1 MNSINTNAFN
11 NAQHIKQAIQQHN
24 QYLKTTFSPD
34 KPIQSFLLAK
44 SRFIDGLLHALW
56 KRFITHSPEQ
66 FALIAVGGYGRQ
78 EMFPHSDIDILI
90 LFDDS
95 TTEEDKEQLGQLC
108 TFLWDTG
115 LKLGL
120 SVRSTS
126 ECIQAATDDQTIMTN
141 LMESRHLDG
150 NKNLSANLSA
160 QIMGKNP
167 WSSEDFYNAK
177 LEEQH
182 LRYKKFHGTAY
193 NLEPNI
199 KESPGGL
206 RDLQIIA
213 WVFKHH
219 YKSKTLRELTQYD
232 FLPQAEYAEL
242 FSAQELLW
250 KIRFALHLQT
260 GRCEDRL
267 LFDYQRDL
275 AACFGFTEQQN
286 NEGVEQFMQH
296 YFKTVMQLERLN
308 ETLLQLF
315 HEYCLNDDKKAY
327 KAQAINDKFDTIAGY
342 IAAKSV
348 NIFQTHPRALLE
360 IFLLIQ
366 KIPSIKGIRATTI
379 RLIRSN
385 LHLIDDNFRQDPL
398 ARQLF
403 IDILRQPRAIN
414 HVLRLM
420 NRYGVLAAYLPSF
433 NNIVARMQYDLF
445 HIYTVDE
452 HTLFV
457 IRNLRRFALEK
468 HNQELPFCNS
478 IFLLIPKPHL
488 LYIAGLFHDIAKGK
502 KGDHSELGQVIA
514 RQFCIDH
521 KVSEADTKLICWLVQ
536 NHLFMSTTAQRKD
549 ISDPDVIHEFAE
561 KVGKTEYLNYLY
573 LLTVADIRA
582 TNPELWTSWKDSL
595 LKELYS
601 ATLNALRR
609 GLENPINQQDTI
621 NETRTEAHKELL
633 KKGFSETRIQNAWKY
648 TNPDYFLRYYAD
660 EIVWHT
666 IAISSCTEQDL
677 PLILLRPQNQ
687 RGSAEI
693 FIYAPHKQEDFIFSR
708 STAALDQLGL
718 TILDARI
725 ITTQEQYTLNSFQVL
740 EQSGAPITDL
750 ERQLHICSTVRQ
762 QLSKPPGK
770 PQKNLRFQSRQA
782 ENFPI
787 RTKAYFHQ
795 DPQDRYSILELITTD
810 HPGLLSEI
818 GQLFRKHNFNLISA
832 KVTTIGLR
840 AEDIFFLTTQS
851 RQLISTAQQQSF
863 KQEIIQL
870 LEKPKHRIT

>member
-1 MNSINTNAFN
+1 MNNLNVHNLTNA
-11 NAQHIKQAIQQHN
+11 QQIKQAIQKHN
-24 QYLKTTFSPD
+24 SYLKKIFFPEQA
-34 KPIQSFLLAK
+34 IQPLLLAK
-44 SRFIDGLLHALW
+44 SLFIDQVMHVLWNRFINQAPDH
-56 KRFITHSPEQ
+56 
-66 FALIAVGGYGRQ
+66 FALIAVGGYGRR

-90 LFDDS
+90 LFDDH
-95 TTEEDKEQLGQLC
+95 TPEQAKEQLSTLC

-120 SVRSTS
+120 SVRSSS
-126 ECIQAATDDQTIMTN
+126 ECLQAATDDQTIMTC
-141 LMESRHLDG
+141 LMESRHLAG
-150 NKNLSANLSA
+150 NEKLSTDLNT
-160 QIMGKNP
+160 QISEQNP
-167 WSSEDFYNAK
+167 WSSERFYNAK
-177 LEEQH
+177 LEEQKIRH
-182 LRYKKFHGTAY
+182 QKFHGTAY

-213 WVFKHH
+213 WIFKHH
-219 YKSKTLRELTQYD
+219 YKCATLRELTQYD
-232 FLPQAEYAEL
+232 FLPQSEYNEL

-267 LFDYQRDL
+267 LFDYQREV
-275 AACFGFTEQQN
+275 AALFGFQEQKN

-308 ETLLQLF
+308 ETLLQF
-315 HEYCLNDDKKAY
+315 FNERCLAHDKKTY
-327 KAQAINDKFDTIAGY
+327 HPNVINDKFDSIAGY
-342 IAAKSV
+342 IAAKSIG
-348 NIFQTHPRALLE
+348 IFEVHPRALLE
-360 IFLLIQ
+360 IFVLIQ

-403 IDILRQPRAIN
+403 IEILRQPRAIN
-414 HVLRLM
+414 HVLRMM

-468 HNQELPFCNS
+468 HNDELPFCNS
-478 IFLLIPKPHL
+478 IFLLISKPHI

-502 KGDHSELGQVIA
+502 KGDHSELGKTIA
-514 RQFCIDH
+514 QQFCIDH
-521 KVSEADTKLICWLVQ
+521 KISDHDTKLICWLVR
-536 NHLFMSTTAQRKD
+536 NHLVMSTTAQRKD
-549 ISDPDVIHEFAE
+549 ISDPEVIHEFAA
-561 KVGKTEYLNYLY
+561 KIGTTEYLNYLY

-601 ATLNALRR
+601 ATANALRR
-609 GLENPINQQDTI
+609 GLENPILQLDTI
-621 NETRTEAHKELL
+621 KETQSEAYKELL
-633 KKGFSETRIQNAWKY
+633 KKGLSQTSIQKAWQY
-648 TNPDYFLRYYAD
+648 ISPDYFLRYSAD
-660 EIVWHT
+660 EIIWHT
-666 IAISSCTEQDL
+666 IAISSSAESDL

-693 FIYAPHKQEDFIFSR
+693 FIYAQHKQEDFIFSR
-708 STAALDQLGL
+708 CTTALDNLGL

-725 ITTQEQYTLNSFQVL
+725 ISTQDQYTLNSFQVL
-740 EQSGAPITDL
+740 EQSGTPIIEL
-750 ERQLHICSTVRQ
+750 QRELHICSAVKQ
-762 QLSKPPGK
+762 QLRDRSNS
-770 PQKNLRFQSRQA
+770 QHKNLHQHSRQA
-782 ENFPI
+782 TYFPI
-787 RTKAYFHQ
+787 RTQARFHQ
-795 DPQDRYSILELITTD
+795 DAQNRYDILELITTD
-810 HPGLLSEI
+810 HPGLLSEVAQFFRAN
-818 GQLFRKHNFNLISA
+818 QLNIISA
-832 KVTTIGLR
+832 KITTIGSR
-840 AEDIFFLTTQS
+840 VEDIFFLNTQ
-851 RQLISTAQQQSF
+851 A
-863 KQEIIQL
+863 EQL
-870 LEKPKHRIT
+870 LSDEQKQSLAKGLIWQLEK